1 MEINPGQ
8 EQESKAMNN
17 EEIQPGIAMETA
29 SPLDQLDRKRGC
41 TLLLKGGLVISLI
54 TKPMARP
61 RSTLCAC
68 LIFSL

>member
-8 EQESKAMNN
+8 EQESRPMNN

-41 TLLLKGGLVISLI
+41 VLLLKGAHTHAHAVPGDN
-54 TKPMARP
+54 
-61 RSTLCAC
+61 
-68 LIFSL
+68 

>member
-1 MEINPGQ
+1 
-8 EQESKAMNN
+8 MNN

-41 TLLLKGGLVISLI
+41 TLLLKGARAHTHTHLSSPVI
-54 TKPMARP
+54 TKPMARL

>member
-1 MEINPGQ
+1 
-8 EQESKAMNN
+8 MNN

-41 TLLLKGGLVISLI
+41 TLLLKGARAHTHLSSPVI

>member
-41 TLLLKGGLVISLI
+41 TLLLKG
-54 TKPMARP
+54 ARTHTDTHTHT
-61 RSTLCAC
+61 S
-68 LIFSL
+68 IFPGDN